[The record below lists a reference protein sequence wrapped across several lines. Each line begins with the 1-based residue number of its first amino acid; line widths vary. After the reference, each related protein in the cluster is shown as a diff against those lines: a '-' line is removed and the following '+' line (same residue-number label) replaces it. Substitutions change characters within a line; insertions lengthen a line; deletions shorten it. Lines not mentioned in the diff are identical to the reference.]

1 MSLQL
6 INHNPDLKRLRDEGY
21 TVRVEGGYLLVE
33 DISHLNARG
42 EVKVGML
49 VSALDLNGNQTTKP
63 SSHVVFFAGD
73 YPHDKNGRQLAKI
86 KHQSQRKTFGSNIV
100 VQHSF
105 SSKPK
110 LGYADYYEKMSTY
123 ASIISSPACSVD
135 PDVTPRPYR
144 AIETSGDE
152 SVFQYIDTAT
162 SRANIGAVTEKLRF
176 GSVAIVGLG
185 GTGSYVLDLVAKTP
199 VQQIMLFDGDD
210 FSQHNAFR
218 SPGAPPIEVLK
229 KQPTKASYFQQA
241 YSNIHKKII
250 AHDVYIDTSNV
261 EQLRDADFVFL
272 CLDNGSAKKL
282 IVEHLEGFGTPF
294 IDTGIGVQLVNEKL
308 RGEVRITA
316 STPEKRDHL
325 ERRVS
330 FAEDI
335 GDNAYSQNIQIADLN
350 MLNASLAVIRWKRLA
365 GFYHDFDHEYHSVYT
380 VDGNC
385 LTNDECL

>member
-6 INHNPDLKRLRDEGY
+6 INRNPDLKRLRDEGY

-33 DISHLNARG
+33 DIPYLNARG
-42 EVKVGML
+42 EVQFGTL
-49 VSALDLNGNQTTKP
+49 VSALDMSGDQTIKP

-73 YPHDKNGRQLAKI
+73 YPHDKNGQQLAKI
-86 KHQSQRKTFGSNIV
+86 KHQSQRKTLGSNIV

-110 LGYADYYEKMSTY
+110 SGYADYYEKMSTY
-123 ASIISSPACSVD
+123 ASILSSPACSVD

-162 SRANIGAVTEKLRF
+162 SRANIGVVTEKLRF
-176 GSVAIVGLG
+176 GSVAIIGLG

-199 VQQIMLFDGDD
+199 VQQILLFDGDQ

-218 SPGAPPIEVLK
+218 SPGAPPIEELK
-229 KQPTKASYFQQA
+229 KQPTKAQHFKRT
-241 YSNIHKKII
+241 YSNIHKKIV
-250 AHDVYIDTSNV
+250 AHNAYVDASNI
-261 EQLRDADFVFL
+261 EQLRDVDFVFL
-272 CLDNGSAKKL
+272 CLDNGGAKKM
-282 IVEHLEGFGTPF
+282 IVEQLEAFGVPF

-308 RGEVRITA
+308 RGDVRITV

-330 FAEDI
+330 FAEDL
-335 GDNAYSQNIQIADLN
+335 GDNPYSQNIQLADLN

-365 GFYHDFDHEYHSVYT
+365 GFYHDFEYEHHSIYT

-385 LTNDECL
+385 LTNDELV